1 MFRDNSEMAVAI
13 NVASPDENPTRDANA
28 RPSWRAVTMSL
39 STLIGTTVS
48 SAKARAPSP
57 IAVNGSP
64 RSGSFFGFSV
74 QVRETLLQVERG
86 RHPFERQTQLD
97 QIGRASCR
105 ERVSTSA
112 EQESLKERTIL

>member
-39 STLIGTTVS
+39 TTLIGTTVS
-48 SAKARAPSP
+48 SANARAPSP

-74 QVRETLLQVERG
+74 PVRATLLQDARG
-86 RHPFERQTQLD
+86 GHPYGGQTHVKH
-97 QIGRASCR
+97 R
-105 ERVSTSA
+105 TSNV
-112 EQESLKERTIL
+112 LLTPH

>member
-57 IAVNGSP
+57 IAVNGSS

-86 RHPFERQTQLD
+86 RSEEHTSELQSLTNLV
-97 QIGRASCR
+97 CR
-105 ERVSTSA
+105 
-112 EQESLKERTIL
+112 L